1 MILCPNCHHQE
12 IPGALFCSECGAQL
26 VTVEAP
32 TTQHIKRTPSDMLS
46 GQPSGQ
52 PATTATRPAPSGGLV
67 HPNGG
72 SADAVVSLH
81 VIENGQILNLVGQ
94 TDFTLGRVADGQPI
108 LPDVDLSPY
117 EAYAQGVSRLH
128 AALKVSNQRV
138 VITDL
143 GSSNGTRVNGQK
155 IVPHV
160 DYPLNHG
167 DVIALG
173 KFTIQI
179 LIRK

>member
-12 IPGALFCSECGAQL
+12 LSGALFCSECGARL
-26 VTVEAP
+26 VVTENP
-32 TTQHIKRTPSDMLS
+32 TTHHIERNQTGLLMTQDGRAPVA
-46 GQPSGQ
+46 P
-52 PATTATRPAPSGGLV
+52 PAP
-67 HPNGG
+67 
-72 SADAVVSLH
+72 DAATGVVDAMVSLH
-81 VIENGQILNLVGQ
+81 LIESGMILHLTGQ
-94 TDFTLGRVADGQPI
+94 TEFTMGRVAEGQPI

-128 AALKVSNQRV
+128 SALKLNNQRV
-138 VITDL
+138 FITDL

-155 IVPHV
+155 IQPNV
-160 DYPLNHG
+160 DFPLNHG

-173 KFTIQI
+173 KFKIQV

>member
-1 MILCPNCHHQE
+1 MILCPSCQYQE
-12 IPGALFCSECGAQL
+12 IDGSLFCSECGARL
-26 VTVEAP
+26 VTVEIP
-32 TTQHIKRTPSDMLS
+32 TTQNIQRSQTGHVVSQSRPPIAAPNTSPNLARIVISLHLIESGMILHLS
-46 GQPSGQ
+46 EQMEYTIGRMAEGQP
-52 PATTATRPAPSGGLV
+52 L
-67 HPNGG
+67 
-72 SADAVVSLH
+72 
-81 VIENGQILNLVGQ
+81 
-94 TDFTLGRVADGQPI
+94 

-128 AALKVSNQRV
+128 AIVKINQQRV
-138 VITDL
+138 YITDL

-155 IVPHV
+155 IMSNT

-173 KFTIQI
+173 KFKIQV

>member
-1 MILCPNCHHQE
+1 MILH
-12 IPGALFCSECGAQL
+12 L
-26 VTVEAP
+26 
-32 TTQHIKRTPSDMLS
+32 
-46 GQPSGQ
+46 
-52 PATTATRPAPSGGLV
+52 
-67 HPNGG
+67 
-72 SADAVVSLH
+72 
-81 VIENGQILNLVGQ
+81 NGQNE
-94 TDFTLGRVADGQPI
+94 FTLGRVADGQPI

-128 AALKVSNQRV
+128 AALKLNNQRV
-138 VITDL
+138 FITDL

-155 IVPHV
+155 IMPNV

-173 KFTIQI
+173 KFKIQV